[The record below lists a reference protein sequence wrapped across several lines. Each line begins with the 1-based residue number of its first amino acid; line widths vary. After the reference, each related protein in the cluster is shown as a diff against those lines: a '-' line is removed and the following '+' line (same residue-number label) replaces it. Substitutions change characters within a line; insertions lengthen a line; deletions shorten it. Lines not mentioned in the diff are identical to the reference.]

1 MYKSIVY
8 LVGAGPGDPGLI
20 TVKGLECIK
29 KADVI
34 VYDRLAGQN
43 LLTHARPDAELIF
56 AGKAPDRQVLKQHEI
71 NKMLFDKAKEAKI
84 VVRLK
89 GGDPFVFGRGGEE
102 AEFLKENDICFEIV
116 PGITSATAV
125 PAYAG
130 IPVTHRNIASSF
142 VVITGNEDPAKENS
156 SIQWDKIST
165 GIGTLVFLMGMGNLP
180 EIVDKLIENGC
191 PKDTSIA
198 LISWGTRPQQQTLV
212 GTLENIIVKK
222 DEAMFKN
229 PAVIIV
235 GEVVKM
241 REKLKWFESK
251 PLFGKRVL
259 VTRSVNQAGEFSK
272 RIEELGGEPYE
283 FPTIKISEADNSG
296 LDKAIMRVNQYNW
309 IIFTSVNG
317 VQSFFK
323 RLFKLGK
330 DVRVLQNA
338 SLCAIGPKTKQALEE
353 KGLIADYVPDEYR
366 AEAII
371 AGLEHKIKRGDKLL
385 LPRSNNA
392 RKILPDTLKE
402 MGAQVDDVV
411 AYKTKKSD
419 ANADLLRQM
428 LLNNEIQIITFT
440 SSSTVQNF
448 VELLGLPQKEL
459 ALLLNRVCV
468 ASIGPIT
475 TAAARELGILVDVEA
490 AEYTIEGL
498 IDAITRPS
506 HIKHIREVKQT
517 L

>member
-1 MYKSIVY
+1 MYKSMVY

-20 TVKGLECIK
+20 TVKGLECIQ

-34 VYDRLAGQN
+34 IYDRLIGQN
-43 LLTHARPDAELIF
+43 LLTHAKSDVELIF
-56 AGKAPDRQVLKQHEI
+56 AGKGPNRQVLKQHEI
-71 NKMLFDKAKEAKI
+71 NNLLVDKAKEGKI

-89 GGDPFVFGRGGEE
+89 GGDPFIFGRGGEE
-102 AEFLKENDICFEIV
+102 AEFLKENDIPFEIV

-142 VVITGNEDPAKENS
+142 IVITGNEDPAKGNS
-156 SIQWDKIST
+156 NIQWDKIST
-165 GIGTLVFLMGMGNLP
+165 DIGTLVFLMGMGNLP
-180 EIVDKLIENGC
+180 EIVDKLIENEC
-191 PKDTSIA
+191 PKDTPIA
-198 LISWGTRPQQQTLV
+198 LISWGTRPRQQTLV
-212 GTLENIIVKK
+212 GTLENIIVKRDK
-222 DEAMFKN
+222 AMFKN

-235 GEVVKM
+235 GKVVKM

-259 VTRSVNQAGEFSK
+259 VTRPENQAGEFSK

-296 LDKAIMRVNQYNW
+296 LDKAIMKVNQYNW

-317 VQSFFK
+317 VQYFFK

-371 AGLEHKIKRGDKLL
+371 TGLKHKIKSDDKIL
-385 LPRSNNA
+385 LPRSDNA

-402 MGAQVDDVV
+402 IGAQVDDVV

-419 ANADLLRQM
+419 ANADLLHQM
-428 LLNNEIQIITFT
+428 MLNNEIQIITFT

-448 VELLGLPQKEL
+448 VELLRLPQREL
-459 ALLLNRVCV
+459 ASLLNSVCV

-475 TAAARELGILVDVEA
+475 TATAREMGIKVDVEA

-498 IDAITRPS
+498 IDAIIRPS
-506 HIKHIREVKQT
+506 YIRHIREV
-517 L
+517 